1 MTFHVGEIAV
11 QTRVGVREEAEQLR
25 GMINPSIK
33 PAAQMLLKTQQLAI
47 ASTVDA
53 SGNVWASLLT
63 GRPNFIRILDPQ
75 TIEIEPSPVPD
86 ALLYRHLE
94 HNSELGLLVIDL
106 TTRKRLRLNGL
117 AEVREAGQ
125 ILLQTREVFF
135 NCPKYIQTRHLETD
149 TVKSL
154 GIAQT
159 QSFKALIAVQQD
171 WIARSDTFFIASF
184 NPETGADVSH
194 RGGYPGFIRVLNDRT
209 LLFPDYAGNNM
220 FQTLGNLIVNP
231 RSGLLFIDFEQ
242 GNTLQLTGTA
252 EVIWDESRLVDFA
265 GGQRLVE
272 FHLDQVLETT
282 NATPRRWRFGDYSP
296 ANPAFGRE
304 ALTVGYFVSQ

>member
-25 GMINPSIK
+25 GMINPKIK
-33 PAAQMLLKTQQLAI
+33 PAAQMLLVTQQLAI
-47 ASTVDA
+47 ASTVDT

-63 GRPNFIRILDPQ
+63 GQPSFIRILDPQ
-75 TIEIEPSPVPD
+75 TIEIEPDSVPD
-86 ALLYRHLE
+86 ALYRHLE
-94 HNSELGLLVIDL
+94 QNSELGLLVIDL

-117 AEVREAGQ
+117 AEVGAAGQ

-149 TVKSL
+149 TLKSL
-154 GIAQT
+154 STAQT
-159 QSFKALIAVQQD
+159 KATKVLIAVQQD
-171 WIARSDTFFIASF
+171 WIAHSDTFFIASF
-184 NPETGADVSH
+184 NPETGADASH
-194 RGGYPGFIRVLNDRT
+194 RGGYRGFIRLLNDRT

-265 GGQRLVE
+265 GAQRLVE

-282 NATPRRWRFGDYSP
+282 NATPRRWRFGDYS
-296 ANPAFGRE
+296 
-304 ALTVGYFVSQ
+304 LTH